1 MTTATESA
9 GPRKIRGERS
19 LIEALAEYPG
29 ELVKTDSPNFV
40 CSVLPSHWR
49 CNKTLPV
56 AFKVVALGDIPDG
69 VIVSIAA
76 GNDENFAAE
85 LRNSTA
91 VMKNQVA
98 RFNDLRFVGRS
109 GRGKTF
115 TLTITVKT
123 DPPQVATYCR
133 AIKVTV
139 DGPREPRRHRTR
151 SDERDQANAYDQ
163 FHSFDHLGFEG
174 LRRSIRDNSFPPFT
188 ELHPGP
194 LQPVKLPADA
204 SSAFSAL
211 APENNQIRSPSTWS
225 FHGFPGFLGPNIPSH
240 PPPEAQV
247 NLSTLSA
254 LQPNPLQAPR
264 PQVNLQNTSAVPML
278 PHYTEPRFQGIT
290 QYPFRTS
297 PQATT
302 NTTLT
307 TVSDGIG
314 AGINQVGAHSSPS
327 MEPSHGM
334 YPTACQ
340 QLNSAPGTN
349 SMNGAMFNNNTLSN
363 GLVNNGYTFRPQPF
377 MHETSMSKGNMP
389 IPQTTS
395 GGPITQ
401 VNGTTTGVSFPL
413 PRPGGMPMVGQN
425 MGSPQRIPIP
435 LGNVDLNSGYNTLP
449 RSDGHG
455 MITLK
460 QEPIDTISN
469 HVVNHHNGLEVS
481 HADTVLHERNG
492 TSTPKGVWRPY

>member
-1 MTTATESA
+1 MQTKAVKQCVLSVFFAFTFPINNFLKMIKLVWMPYTLSSRASCCRLL
-9 GPRKIRGERS
+9 PRHYWIVQFVRR
-19 LIEALAEYPG
+19 
-29 ELVKTDSPNFV
+29 NFV
-40 CSVLPSHWR
+40 KFITLNCS
-49 CNKTLPV
+49 
-56 AFKVVALGDIPDG
+56 FY
-69 VIVSIAA
+69 
-76 GNDENFAAE
+76 F
-85 LRNSTA
+85 
-91 VMKNQVA
+91 
-98 RFNDLRFVGRS
+98 
-109 GRGKTF
+109 
-115 TLTITVKT
+115 LT
-123 DPPQVATYCR
+123 
-133 AIKVTV
+133 
-139 DGPREPRRHRTR
+139 
-151 SDERDQANAYDQ
+151 
-163 FHSFDHLGFEG
+163 
-174 LRRSIRDNSFPPFT
+174 
-188 ELHPGP
+188 
-194 LQPVKLPADA
+194 
-204 SSAFSAL
+204 
-211 APENNQIRSPSTWS
+211 ENNQIRSPSTWS

-254 LQPNPLQAPR
+254 LQANPLQAPR

>member
-1 MTTATESA
+1 MPYTLSSRASCCRLL
-9 GPRKIRGERS
+9 PRHYWIVQFVRR
-19 LIEALAEYPG
+19 
-29 ELVKTDSPNFV
+29 NFV
-40 CSVLPSHWR
+40 TFITLNCS
-49 CNKTLPV
+49 
-56 AFKVVALGDIPDG
+56 FY
-69 VIVSIAA
+69 
-76 GNDENFAAE
+76 F
-85 LRNSTA
+85 
-91 VMKNQVA
+91 
-98 RFNDLRFVGRS
+98 
-109 GRGKTF
+109 
-115 TLTITVKT
+115 LT
-123 DPPQVATYCR
+123 
-133 AIKVTV
+133 
-139 DGPREPRRHRTR
+139 
-151 SDERDQANAYDQ
+151 
-163 FHSFDHLGFEG
+163 
-174 LRRSIRDNSFPPFT
+174 
-188 ELHPGP
+188 
-194 LQPVKLPADA
+194 
-204 SSAFSAL
+204 
-211 APENNQIRSPSTWS
+211 ENNQIRSPSTWS